1 MSAQASIPHPGA
13 VTTSVREATMR
24 AVVQVR
30 YGGPDVLSLADVA
43 RPMIGDDEVLVRV
56 HAAGVARGD
65 WHLMTGRPLLV
76 RAMGFGLRRP
86 KSPTVGQDLAGT
98 VEAVG
103 AAVATLAPGDE
114 VYGFGRSAYAEY
126 AAAKVTDLIAKP
138 DRLSFEQAAT
148 VGISGMTALQAV
160 RDAGKVGEG
169 TSVLI
174 TGAGGGVGTYA
185 VQIAAAHGG
194 TVTAATSTPK
204 LELARSLGADD
215 VIDTSRVD
223 LARLG
228 RRWDVIIDTAGRRPL
243 RHITR
248 ILAPRGTAVFVGGEG
263 GGLILGGFDRH
274 FRAMALSRFIGQD
287 LKMLVNA
294 ELGSD
299 VAVLDEM
306 IRAETLTP
314 VVDRVYPLAEV
325 AEAMRH
331 LESGRVAGKLALRV
345 IG

>member
-1 MSAQASIPHPGA
+1 MSAQASIPHPSA
-13 VTTSVREATMR
+13 VKTSVREATMR
-24 AVVQVR
+24 AVVQDR
-30 YGGPDVLSLADVA
+30 YGGADVLSLADVA
-43 RPMIGDDEVLVRV
+43 RPTIGDDEVLVRV
-56 HAAGVARGD
+56 RAAGIARGD

-86 KSPTVGQDLAGT
+86 KRPTVGQDLAGT
-98 VEAVG
+98 VDAVG
-103 AAVATLAPGDE
+103 AKVTTLAPGDE

-126 AAAKVTDLIAKP
+126 AAAKATDLLPKP

-185 VQIAAAHGG
+185 VQIAASYGAR
-194 TVTAATSTPK
+194 VTAAASTAK
-204 LELARSLGADD
+204 LELVRSLGADD
-215 VIDTSRVD
+215 VIDTSLVD
-223 LARLG
+223 LTRVG

-243 RHITR
+243 RQVRR

-263 GGLILGGFDRH
+263 GGPILGGFDRH
-274 FRAMALSRFIGQD
+274 FRAMALSAFIGQD

-294 ELGSD
+294 ELGAD
-299 VAVLDEM
+299 LGVLDEL
-306 IRAETLTP
+306 IVSGKLTP
-314 VVDRVYPLAEV
+314 VVDRVYPLANV
-325 AEAMRH
+325 ADAMRH
-331 LESGRVAGKLALRV
+331 LESGRVAGKLALGV
-345 IG
+345 A